1 MDISAFTAH
10 YAPAFSA
17 ISALGSAYAWLRSAT
32 VKVPFS
38 MRDGNGEPLQAP
50 SIGIDENGERYDLRE
65 TLIKQAY
72 WNRVAAGFSAIAA
85 LFFVIQVFGVPG
97 AVS

>member
-10 YAPAFSA
+10 YASAFSA

-32 VKVPFS
+32 AKVPFS
-38 MRDGNGEPLQAP
+38 SRDGNGELVQAP
-50 SIGIDENGERYDLRE
+50 SIGIDENGDRYNLRE

-72 WNRVAAGFSAIAA
+72 WNRVAAGFSAVAA
-85 LFFVIQVFGVPG
+85 MFFAVQVFGVPG
-97 AVS
+97 AGA